1 MATEDRLA
9 CKLYVLTDYG
19 TCVLLLYNPD
29 QEIDNKNNTK
39 KIKIRF
45 NSSCKQQYFLT

>member
-1 MATEDRLA
+1 MQSVTAQILLQFLKMATEDRLA

-29 QEIDNKNNTK
+29 QETDNKNNTK
-39 KIKIRF
+39 K
-45 NSSCKQQYFLT
+45 